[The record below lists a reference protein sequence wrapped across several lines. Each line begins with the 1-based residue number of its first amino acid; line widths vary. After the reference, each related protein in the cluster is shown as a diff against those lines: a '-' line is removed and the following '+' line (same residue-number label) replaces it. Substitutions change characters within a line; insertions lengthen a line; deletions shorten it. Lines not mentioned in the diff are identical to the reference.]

1 MCISDKL
8 ATDGGKILPHIRAEI
23 MLHMIAEGGRSGD
36 DRKPANKRTRTCVAL
51 TNDAK
56 WSGCKGVRGA
66 AHPFASGRSGHGAR
80 ILKQDKTIPQKVA
93 GTQTSDGKE
102 YINIFIITS
111 SVSLCVLKNDKWS
124 F

>member
-80 ILKQDKTIPQKVA
+80 ILKHDKTIPQKVA
-93 GTQTSDGKE
+93 GTQTSDRRNILVLLLF
-102 YINIFIITS
+102 YIFRFFVCS
-111 SVSLCVLKNDKWS
+111 EL
-124 F
+124 